1 MIRDYPKS
9 VSRQIRELRAQAH
22 ENELAGELTKLEQ
35 SFADWHAGK
44 ICAGDLSE
52 MIHKY
57 HNGPARELF
66 VYYNSGN
73 DDLLVAS
80 ALVKGILR
88 EADAPEE
95 IRQHLEPLIE
105 MCRKGE
111 NG

>member
-9 VSRQIRELRAQAH
+9 IKRQIRELCAQAH
-22 ENELAGELTKLEQ
+22 ENELASELTKLEQ
-35 SFADWHAGK
+35 KFADWHTGK

-66 VYYNSGN
+66 VYYNSGS

-80 ALVKGILR
+80 ALVKGILS
-88 EADAPEE
+88 ESDAPEDV
-95 IRQHLEPLIE
+95 RQRLEPLIE
-105 MCRKGE
+105 MCRKGFDE
-111 NG
+111 